1 MFNRYSSGT
10 FGNVRI
16 PPVRLAGTT
25 RAPDGNNQLEKII
38 GVNGEQQ
45 WTPKPPPPPSKEA
58 RKVGTF
64 YFYYDFMLFYSSL
77 QQKMVIWV

>member
-25 RAPDGNNQLEKII
+25 RAPDGVGEGGNNQLEKII
-38 GVNGEQQ
+38 GVNGEEQ
-45 WTPKPPPPPSKEA
+45 
-58 RKVGTF
+58 
-64 YFYYDFMLFYSSL
+64 
-77 QQKMVIWV
+77 